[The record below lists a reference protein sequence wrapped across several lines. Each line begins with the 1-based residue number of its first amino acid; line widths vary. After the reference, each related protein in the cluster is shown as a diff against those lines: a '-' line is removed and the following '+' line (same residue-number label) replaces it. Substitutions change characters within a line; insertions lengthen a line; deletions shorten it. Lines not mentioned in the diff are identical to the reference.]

1 MNLLFLP
8 NPSKKGNTILVGVLE
23 HFLFFHILGIIIP
36 TDFHIFQMGRS
47 TNNQNLFVPQKAPFR
62 KPSIMRFSSQV
73 SALELTSR
81 ILASGCTCA
90 KAYAQPSNW
99 KALIILSSASWSHW
113 CSAHGIRTPSSGPDF
128 SELEEDL
135 KRLWSTLGPWKRT
148 EDFETPEP
156 LSRSMFFE
164 NCEM

>member
-62 KPSIMRFSSQV
+62 KHPSIAFHILGERFGADISDPRIGLYVCQGLRPTIKLKGTDHPVLS
-73 SALELTSR
+73 ELIPLMQR
-81 ILASGCTCA
+81 AWDQDPEL
-90 KAYAQPSNW
+90 
-99 KALIILSSASWSHW
+99 
-113 CSAHGIRTPSSGPDF
+113 RPDF

-135 KRLWSTLGPWKRT
+135 KRLWSTLGP
-148 EDFETPEP
+148 
-156 LSRSMFFE
+156 
-164 NCEM
+164 